1 MVGHSTIHTVGFS
14 LGGDEDH
21 RRASQAE
28 ITSYEIQDTSGVP
41 VRGGVGDLRMG
52 TTDHNLNC
60 LACACGKKTCNGHRG
75 HIVLRAGIP
84 QPIAIAEIRRWLR
97 VACLKCGAIIV
108 ERDKYEH
115 LPPAARLIAAASAA
129 NEGRRCPRRECG
141 AIHPKIV
148 KDEEDNFSYLI
159 KHPSADTSRSR
170 KKAAAGEDKGERLP
184 ADAISAAFA
193 RISDADC
200 LALGRSLDVHP
211 RKLILHVVPVA
222 PNTIRPS
229 VKNYG
234 GAGNSYN
241 DSTNLIQ
248 NLVKRNQQL
257 PKQLPD
263 HLTSVPDL
271 NKPRAAPPPKDEAA
285 GAKGPRDKT
294 EEEKI
299 DAVDRAVLN
308 MQQIYY
314 DLVMG
319 SSSTN
324 ATQGNSGR
332 RGLVIGSRAVRSYLR
347 NLPRKDGRIRANL
360 LGKRV
365 FYISRSTISG
375 NMSFRVDE
383 VGVPLEFARTLQV
396 EETVQEYNRDWL
408 MPFFLNGR
416 RQYPGCTQVRRR
428 ATGELHDVTGRSD
441 FQLEVGDVLF
451 RDVIDGDVA
460 YFNRQPSLERSNIG
474 VHKVIVIQD
483 PSVRTLQMNVLACEG
498 YNADFDG
505 DCSQN
510 WSQSHSR
517 VARHREA
524 TRPSKCLWRK
534 LRPGKP
540 KPARWLRM
548 ASHRAGAPLCK
559 QKGARA
565 APPRQGWRLRRVRW
579 GAQGS
584 PSRVAGGET
593 SENGQRLNAQDRRY
607 NGDGL
612 RHARDHPWKSLQ
624 TGSLV
629 GGESRLMY
637 SRVGYARS
645 VKSQGSLKPRKGPE
659 TRKGAGKAGRAVA
672 GTRI

>member
-1 MVGHSTIHTVGFS
+1 MIGHSTIHTVGFS
-14 LGGDEDH
+14 LAGDDDH

-41 VRGGVGDLRMG
+41 IRGGVGDLRMG

-60 LACACGKKTCNGHRG
+60 LSCAFGKKACNGHRG
-75 HIVLRAGIP
+75 HIVLHAGVP
-84 QPIAIAEIRRWLR
+84 QPIGIAEIRRWLR
-97 VACLKCGAIIV
+97 VACLKCGAVVV
-108 ERDKYEH
+108 ERDRYEG
-115 LPPAARLIAAASAA
+115 LPVSARLNAAAASTT
-129 NEGRRCPRRECG
+129 EGRRCPRRECG

-159 KHPSADTSRSR
+159 KQPTTDTSRAR
-170 KKAAAGEDKGERLP
+170 KKAGSEDAGERLP
-184 ADAISAAFA
+184 ADAISACFGK
-193 RISDADC
+193 ISDADC

-222 PNTIRPS
+222 PNTIRPN

-257 PKQLPD
+257 PKQLPP
-263 HLTSVPDL
+263 HLAEVPDL
-271 NKPRAAPPPKDEAA
+271 GRPRPTPPPRDRTKKTKASKDQ
-285 GAKGPRDKT
+285 T
-294 EEEKI
+294 EEEK
-299 DAVDRAVLN
+299 VEQVERAVLN

-332 RGLVIGSRAVRSYLR
+332 RGLVIGSRNVRSYLR

-375 NMSFRVDE
+375 NMGFRVDE
-383 VGVPLEFARTLQV
+383 VGLPLEFARTLQV

-441 FQLEVGDVLF
+441 FLLEVGDILF
-451 RDVIDGDVA
+451 RDVVDGDVA

-483 PSVRTLQMNVLACEG
+483 PGIRTLQMNVLACEG
-498 YNADFDG
+498 YNEI
-505 DCSQN
+505 SVVN
-510 WSQSHSR
+510 
-517 VARHREA
+517 
-524 TRPSKCLWRK
+524 
-534 LRPGKP
+534 
-540 KPARWLRM
+540 RWLPQGVQYLPRGQTVEVLFGSALRAKCNHLV
-548 ASHRAGAPLCK
+548 AS
-559 QKGARA
+559 
-565 APPRQGWRLRRVRW
+565 
-579 GAQGS
+579 
-584 PSRVAGGET
+584 
-593 SENGQRLNAQDRRY
+593 N
-607 NGDGL
+607 
-612 RHARDHPWKSLQ
+612 
-624 TGSLV
+624 
-629 GGESRLMY
+629 
-637 SRVGYARS
+637 
-645 VKSQGSLKPRKGPE
+645 
-659 TRKGAGKAGRAVA
+659 
-672 GTRI
+672 